1 MAAGYSSLHVTP
13 SLRIGFVM
21 VISFLPLR
29 LDRLIRDGDEAT
41 CCSSSDSVYIV
52 YLYSNMV
59 SLKIL
64 VASSAC

>member
-1 MAAGYSSLHVTP
+1 MAVGYSILHVTR

-29 LDRLIRDGDEAT
+29 LDRLIRDGDEAA
-41 CCSSSDSVYIV
+41 CCSRSNSVYIV

-59 SLKIL
+59 SPKM
-64 VASSAC
+64 SSC